1 MTYCSEHMTIPL
13 SERNLSAVAGS
24 RMGSPPADR
33 LDCTRSAQSLSAA
46 IRTMR
51 SRIFG
56 PRSACDGWKS
66 AAEVL
71 IVLFE
76 GLLSIASIE
85 TGAHVC
91 QPSSPC

>member
-13 SERNLSAVAGS
+13 SERNLSAIAGS
-24 RMGSPPADR
+24 RMGHHPR
-33 LDCTRSAQSLSAA
+33 TVWTVLGVLNLSRRRMHHA
-46 IRTMR
+46 